1 MPSFKA
7 CEKSL
12 QLTWAHLEMKITLPI
27 AGNNTFRVNNN
38 KGKPLCWPCIV
49 FFYVEHFSKAFKTK
63 DKTPGKAPWRE
74 SQRQTASSALKDCL
88 FDQRL
93 LRVLFVGPQFDKS
106 FEERCLCQFG
116 GLNKSCSVETLEN
129 DSYSRQSL

>member
-27 AGNNTFRVNNN
+27 ANTFAIYLLFVILLFAIIANNNTFRINNN

-49 FFYVEHFSKAFKTK
+49 FFYVEHFSKALKTK

-88 FDQRL
+88 L
-93 LRVLFVGPQFDKS
+93 HWYL
-106 FEERCLCQFG
+106 
-116 GLNKSCSVETLEN
+116 
-129 DSYSRQSL
+129 